1 MKISTITRQAYSE
14 LDEFL
19 DLLSSEQKNQ
29 IPLKLREFFKREKDP
44 NYVKNINLNEPIKN
58 QNLKE
63 ETLALIALLNLQ
75 YWCKDE
81 QEKERLKKVY
91 IKNEKEYQEKL
102 REEYNPDDIFKK
114 KTSIAQKEQEKIKN
128 NQIIEYED
136 SLIKRIINKIKN
148 IFFR

>member
-1 MKISTITRQAYSE
+1 MEISTITRQAYSE
-14 LDEFL
+14 LEEFL

-128 NQIIEYED
+128 NQIIEYKD

>member
-1 MKISTITRQAYSE
+1 MEISTITRQAYSE

-63 ETLALIALLNLQ
+63 ETLALIALLKWQ

-128 NQIIEYED
+128 NQIIEYKD

>member
-1 MKISTITRQAYSE
+1 M
-14 LDEFL
+14 
-19 DLLSSEQKNQ
+19 
-29 IPLKLREFFKREKDP
+29 
-44 NYVKNINLNEPIKN
+44 
-58 QNLKE
+58 
-63 ETLALIALLNLQ
+63 Q

-128 NQIIEYED
+128 NQIIEYKD

>member
-1 MKISTITRQAYSE
+1 MEISTITRQAYSE

-128 NQIIEYED
+128 NQIIEYKD